1 MCYVITLTP
10 EILARVKDTT
20 QSKAYCGTC
29 IGFLSLVVAIV
40 LLTVNAVIT
49 TQLSDNGD
57 LETAVALLQVYGL
70 LILYFLLVF
79 ALIAVID
86 PVYHAVFDEFPIRY
100 KRVGGNQEEE
110 EEEGDTSSVET
121 NDV

>member
-20 QSKAYCGTC
+20 QSKAYCGAC
-29 IGFLSLVVAIV
+29 IGFLGLLVAVV

-49 TQLSDNGD
+49 TQLSHNGD
-57 LETAVALLQVYGL
+57 LETAVILLQVYGL
-70 LILYFLLVF
+70 LILYFLLLF

-86 PVYHAVFDEFPIRY
+86 PVYHAVFDELPIRY
-100 KRVGGNQEEE
+100 KRASNQEEE
-110 EEEGDTSSVET
+110 EDTSSVET
-121 NDV
+121 NDT